1 MKNTIMKIKK
11 EKWIVISISSLCVIL
26 VIFYWWKNKN
36 TLIEGNL
43 LDDIQERINTGDQ
56 KTTSGVNYVFGK
68 VLSAL
73 DVKKKDRTPLWND
86 NLSTYKDLGEM
97 NDNVANLYAP
107 RDVSNLEQD
116 VINDNCSKKSLLK
129 SEYAEDICEKYMGD
143 YQTINEKC
151 RSLSDRSCTLTKCCV
166 LINGNKCV
174 AGDKNGPSLITETD
188 ENGNKNQLLYEYY
201 VYQGQRFPELL
212 PEDSNYNNNCGKY
225 ADNSTDISPECMIQ
239 LFNKAGCANPNPSEI
254 ITEDYKNQN
263 IHSTKRYLRDDL
275 TKKALALQN
284 LNETSDPDMIKDKI
298 IKCNGPVTECDKY
311 YSYDKNVSK
320 RCMEDMFDM
329 ERITQLKTYYD
340 VSNNVTLSD
349 ASLNIINTFITD
361 EFASDYAGYTKRE
374 TNYWIKRKM
383 QEQIALAKQAAENN
397 MAFACKNYNERSVD
411 VARNCMN
418 YIFMDGCPAGDA
430 AKVIDDKYY
439 NSRKNFTRQQ
449 LQTELKKITDDL
461 KQNVPSTDN
470 LNNDDTIKCYGKNN
484 NTCDRY
490 YSTDKGVDGT
500 CLDYI
505 FQIKRAEKMS
515 AYNKKIKGKNKSEIT
530 EDNVPSPLKTW
541 NSATAQFENSTFAKS
556 LTNRTKRDVITLISN
571 NIDKL
576 INIFGK

>member
-1 MKNTIMKIKK
+1 MKNTIMKIKN

-43 LDDIQERINTGDQ
+43 LDDIQERINTGDE
-56 KTTSGVNYVFGK
+56 KTSSGVNYIFGK

-97 NDNVANLYAP
+97 NEDVASLYAP
-107 RDVSNLEQD
+107 RDLSNLEQD

-143 YQTINEKC
+143 YQTINQKC
-151 RSLSDRSCTLTKCCV
+151 RGLSDRSCTLTKCCV
-166 LINGNKCV
+166 LMNGNKCV

-188 ENGNKNQLLYEYY
+188 EDGNKNQLMYEYY

-212 PEDSNYNNNCGKY
+212 PEDNYNNNCGKY

-254 ITEDYKNQN
+254 ITEDYKIQN
-263 IHSTKRYLRDDL
+263 SRSTKRYLRDDL

-311 YSYDKNVSK
+311 YSYSKNVSK

-374 TNYWIKRKM
+374 TNYWINRKM
-383 QEQIALAKQAAENN
+383 QEQIVLVRQAAENN
-397 MAFACKNYNERSVD
+397 MAFACRNYNERSVD
-411 VARNCMN
+411 VSRNCMN

-439 NSRKNFTRQQ
+439 NSRKTFTRQQ

-461 KQNVPSTDN
+461 KKNVPSTDN
-470 LNNDDTIKCYGKNN
+470 LNEDNTIKCYGKTN

-500 CLDYI
+500 CLEYI
-505 FQIKRAEKMS
+505 FQNKRTEKMS
-515 AYNKKIKGKNKSEIT
+515 AYNNKIKGKNKSQIT
-530 EDNVPSPLKTW
+530 EDNVPSPLKTL
-541 NSATAQFENSTFAKS
+541 NAATGQFENSTFANS
-556 LTNRTKRDVITLISN
+556 LTNRTKRDVIALISN

-576 INIFGK
+576 IQIFGK